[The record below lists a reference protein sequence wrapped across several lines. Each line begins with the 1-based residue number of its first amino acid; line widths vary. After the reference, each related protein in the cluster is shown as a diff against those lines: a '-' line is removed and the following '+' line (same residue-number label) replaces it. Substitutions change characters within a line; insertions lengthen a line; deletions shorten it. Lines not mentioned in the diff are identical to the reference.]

1 MMVILVLII
10 SFILD
15 SIISNL
21 VSINGLFLP
30 LFTVMSLIIVY
41 PYFNNKR
48 NKFYLS
54 CFITGIFYDLIYTNT
69 IVIHGFLFLLLGFI
83 ITRMN
88 LLLANNFIN
97 VVIMGIILIVVYRSL
112 TYGLILITANA
123 SFDLFNLFR
132 SIYSSLIMNIFFVSI
147 AYIIIDK
154 ISYKF
159 KIHKAN

>member
-1 MMVILVLII
+1 MVIIVLII
-10 SFILD
+10 SFLLD

-30 LFTVMSLIIVY
+30 LFTVMSLIIIY

-48 NKFYLS
+48 NKFYLA
-54 CFITGIFYDLIYTNT
+54 CFITGVCYDLIYTNT
-69 IVIHGFLFLLLGFI
+69 IVIHGFLFVLLGFI

-88 LLLANNFIN
+88 LVLANNYIN
-97 VVIMGIILIVVYRSL
+97 VVIMGLVLIIVYRLL

-123 SFDLFNLFR
+123 SFDFFNLFR
-132 SIYSSLIMNIFFVSI
+132 SIYSSLIANVIFVSL
-147 AYIIIDK
+147 AYIITDK

>member
-1 MMVILVLII
+1 MMVIIVLII
-10 SFILD
+10 SFLLD

-30 LFTVMSLIIVY
+30 LFTVMSLIIIY

-48 NKFYLS
+48 NKFYLA
-54 CFITGIFYDLIYTNT
+54 CFITGVCYDLIYTNT
-69 IVIHGFLFLLLGFI
+69 IVIHGFLFVLLGFI

-88 LLLANNFIN
+88 LVLANNYIN
-97 VVIMGIILIVVYRSL
+97 VVIMGLVLIIVYRLL

-123 SFDLFNLFR
+123 SFDFFNLFR
-132 SIYSSLIMNIFFVSI
+132 SIYSSLIANVIFVSL
-147 AYIIIDK
+147 AYIITDK

>member
-1 MMVILVLII
+1 MTVIVLII

-15 SIISNL
+15 NLISNFIPLNSVL
-21 VSINGLFLP
+21 VP
-30 LFTVMSLIIVY
+30 LFTIMSLIIIY
-41 PYFNNKR
+41 PYFTNHKNK
-48 NKFYLS
+48 YLLA
-54 CFITGIFYDLIYTNT
+54 CFIVGICYDLIYTNT

-147 AYIIIDK
+147 AYIITDK

>member
-1 MMVILVLII
+1 MVILVLII

-30 LFTVMSLIIVY
+30 LFTVMSLIIIY
-41 PYFNNKR
+41 PYFNNKK

-54 CFITGIFYDLIYTNT
+54 CFIIGVCYDLIYTNT

-88 LLLANNFIN
+88 LVLANNYIN
-97 VVIMGIILIVVYRSL
+97 VIIMGLILIIIYRTL
-112 TYGLILITANA
+112 TYGLIIITANA
-123 SFDLFNLFR
+123 SFDFFNLFR
-132 SIYSSLIMNIFFVSI
+132 SVYSSLIANVIFVSL
-147 AYIIIDK
+147 AYIITDK

>member
-1 MMVILVLII
+1 MMVIIVLII
-10 SFILD
+10 SFLLD

-30 LFTVMSLIIVY
+30 LFTVMSLIIIY

-48 NKFYLS
+48 NKFYLA
-54 CFITGIFYDLIYTNT
+54 CFITGVCYDLIYTNT
-69 IVIHGFLFLLLGFI
+69 IVVHGFLFVLLGFI

-88 LLLANNFIN
+88 LVLANNYIN
-97 VVIMGIILIVVYRSL
+97 VVIMGLVLIIVYRLL

-123 SFDLFNLFR
+123 SFDFFNLFR
-132 SIYSSLIMNIFFVSI
+132 SIYSSLIANVIFVSL
-147 AYIIIDK
+147 AYIITDK